1 MVVLGLNGGYGHDAS
16 ACVVRDGAIV
26 AVAEEERFRRQ
37 RHAVGMEPF
46 QAAAFCLDEAGVTMS
61 DVDCLAISWEPRPET
76 TPWPTRLHQR
86 LVRNGMFRGHRAP
99 PVEVVGHHLAHAS
112 AGYHASGLDRA
123 AVLVVDGQ
131 GDGVSTTIA
140 HGRGGRIDVLR
151 EFDNARSIGF
161 FYLALTDY
169 LGFGFGEEGKTMG
182 LAAYGSPL
190 ALPGP
195 FELTGDGYRTP
206 IRTPGIESPYDEH
219 KVLIDDWMR
228 WLEAAFGPRNAPRE
242 FYDSRR
248 AGPASELVLSQ
259 RHRDVAATGQAWLEE
274 VVLHLVRMAVEET
287 GCRDLVMSGGVALN
301 CSLNGRVRQ
310 SGLVDDLYVF
320 PAAGDAGAS
329 AGAALAAWHR
339 STTGAAPRRRVD
351 HAYFGPSF
359 SDAEIERRLR
369 EWETPAT
376 CCPDAPA
383 LAADLVAAGRVVG
396 WFQGAMEVGP
406 RALGNRSILASPT
419 SRGMHERVNRIKGR
433 EQWRPLGPSLP
444 LADATR
450 FLVDD
455 RPAPFMLT
463 SAQVRPDRAADV
475 PAVVHADGTCRPQ
488 LVTPEVNAPYH
499 RLLVELGSRQ
509 GVPVV
514 LNTSF
519 NQRGQ
524 PIVCTPA
531 DALAA
536 FATMGLD
543 DLFLGSFHVSKRGD
557 HRLQ

>member
-1 MVVLGLNGGYGHDAS
+1 MVVLGLSGGYGHDAS
-16 ACVVRDGAIV
+16 ASVVRDGAIV
-26 AVAEEERFRRQ
+26 AIAEEERFRRQ
-37 RHAVGMEPF
+37 RHAIGMEPF

-61 DVDCLAISWEPRPET
+61 DIDCLAISWEPRPET

-99 PVEVVGHHLAHAS
+99 PVEVVGHHLAHAAAS
-112 AGYHASGLDRA
+112 YHASGLDRA

-131 GDGVSTTIA
+131 GDGISTTLA
-140 HGRGGRIDVLR
+140 HGRGGRVDVLR
-151 EFDNARSIGF
+151 QFDNTHSIGF

-190 ALPGP
+190 AAAGP

-206 IRTPGIESPYDEH
+206 ILNRGIESPYAEH
-219 KVLIDDWMR
+219 RAVIEDWMR
-228 WLEAAFGPRNAPRE
+228 WLEATLGPRNAPRE
-242 FYDSRR
+242 FYDRRR

-274 VVLHLVRMAVEET
+274 VVLHLVRLVVEET
-287 GCRDLVMSGGVALN
+287 GCRDLVMAGGVALN
-301 CSLNGRVRQ
+301 CSLNGAIRQ

-320 PAAGDAGAS
+320 PPAGDAGTS
-329 AGAALAAWHR
+329 AGAALAACHG
-339 STTGAAPRRRVD
+339 SAAGAGPGRRVD
-351 HAYFGPSF
+351 HASFGPSW
-359 SDAEIERRLR
+359 SDAEIERRLHDCR
-369 EWETPAT
+369 TPAT
-376 CCPDAPA
+376 CRDAPA
-383 LAADLVAAGRVVG
+383 HAAELVAAGRVVG

-419 SRGMHERVNRIKGR
+419 SRDMHERVNRIKGR

-444 LADATR
+444 LEDAAR
-450 FLVDD
+450 FLVDAG
-455 RPAPFMLT
+455 PAPFMLT
-463 SAQVRPDRAADV
+463 STRVRPDRVPDV
-475 PAVVHADGTCRPQ
+475 PAVVHADGTCRPH
-488 LVTPEVNAPYH
+488 LVSPEVNAPYH
-499 RLLVELGSRQ
+499 RLLVELRARQ

-524 PIVCTPA
+524 PIVCTPV

-543 DLFLGSFHVSKRGD
+543 DLFLGSFHVSKR
-557 HRLQ
+557 